1 MPILDLIAYGT
12 PGDLVLQ
19 WGPKFTREF
28 FVKMHQFAKKSYSRY
43 KKIQNINK

>member
-28 FVKMHQFAKKSYSRY
+28 FVKMHQLLKNHIADTKKY
-43 KKIQNINK
+43 KI